1 MKALNSV
8 LLAACLSISGA
19 AIAQTCAG
27 NLKEGADYAKMSVA
41 KSDSLAQQMNKDI
54 IIEFF
59 SYACIHCATLSP
71 QVERLVQSSPD
82 VKGQIVYMP
91 VVFRPDWEVAA
102 RLYFALDS
110 LQLATYENNS
120 KVFKA
125 VHTDKK
131 RILTDEKE
139 MEKFVKETFGD
150 KAPNVLEQMKGFNV
164 ANKIAQSKKLAAKY
178 QVDSTPLFVV
188 DKVKGEQFKVDG
200 SIAKTADKLIA
211 TVGEFAKTSCK

>member
-1 MKALNSV
+1 MKKLNSI
-8 LLAACLSISGA
+8 LLAMCLSVSGA
-19 AIAQTCAG
+19 AIAKNCAG
-27 NLKEGADYAKMSVA
+27 NLKEGADYAKVSVP

-59 SYACIHCATLSP
+59 SYACIHCANLNP
-71 QVERLVQSSPD
+71 QVERLVQSSPE
-82 VKGQIVYMP
+82 VKSQIVYMP

-102 RLYFALDS
+102 RLYFALES
-110 LQLATYENNS
+110 LGLATYENNS

-164 ANKIAQSKKLAAKY
+164 ANKINQSKKLAAKY
-178 QVDSTPLFVV
+178 QVDSTPLFVA
-188 DKVKGEQFKVDG
+188 DKLKGEQFKVDG
-200 SIAKTADKLIA
+200 GIAKTADKLIA